1 MKAAGPDGTVL
12 PIVST
17 QTAYTQV
24 RVPDGDT
31 IVIGGL
37 VRRAESP
44 TPTETAPPETAA
56 EESEEAQAA
65 ARGDTELLIFVT
77 PRIIREVPRE

>member
-1 MKAAGPDGTVL
+1 MKAAGPDGTAL

-31 IVIGGL
+31 IVVGGL
-37 VRRAESP
+37 VRRAETRARSD
-44 TPTETAPPETAA
+44 APQPGTAA
-56 EESEEAQAA
+56 EESEEPPAA
-65 ARGDTELLIFVT
+65 VLRDTELLIFVT